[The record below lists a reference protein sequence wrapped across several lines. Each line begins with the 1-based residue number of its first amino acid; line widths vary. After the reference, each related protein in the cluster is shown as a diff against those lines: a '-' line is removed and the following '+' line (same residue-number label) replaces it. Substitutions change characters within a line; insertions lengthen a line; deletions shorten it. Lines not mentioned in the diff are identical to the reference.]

1 MRLYHLTSHHE
12 ALRIIAE
19 GFYGSESPE
28 PVCYLLLD
36 SLDVK
41 SPLDP
46 AVAVLEVEG
55 DIPLQELGLGKS
67 PASRSA
73 YCRLFV
79 ATARDLA
86 RARVRLVDVRSFG
99 DCNDRRA

>member
-1 MRLYHLTSHHE
+1 MSLYHLTSHHE

-19 GFYGSESPE
+19 GFYGADSLE
-28 PVCYLLLD
+28 PICYLLLD
-36 SLDVK
+36 SLDVH

-46 AVAVLEVEG
+46 AVAVLEVDG

-86 RARVRLVDVRSFG
+86 RARVRLVDVPEQK
-99 DCNDRRA
+99 DRNERPA

>member
-19 GFYGSESPE
+19 GFYGAESSE

-36 SLDVK
+36 SLDPN
-41 SPLDP
+41 SSLDP

-86 RARVRLVDVRSFG
+86 RAHVRLVDIRTLDGRS
-99 DCNDRRA
+99 DRPA

>member
-19 GFYGSESPE
+19 GFSGAESPE

-36 SLDVK
+36 TLDAT
-41 SPLDP
+41 STLDP

-79 ATARDLA
+79 ATAKDLA
-86 RARVRLVDVRSFG
+86 RARVKLVDVRALEDRS
-99 DCNDRRA
+99 DRRA

>member
-19 GFYGSESPE
+19 GFHGAESPE

-36 SLDVK
+36 SLDVN
-41 SPLDP
+41 STLDP
-46 AVAVLEVEG
+46 AVAVLEIEG
-55 DIPLQELGLGKS
+55 DITLQELGLGQS
-67 PASRSA
+67 PASRSG

-86 RARVRLVDVRSFG
+86 RARVRLVDVRALDDRS
-99 DCNDRRA
+99 DRRA

>member
-19 GFYGSESPE
+19 GFHGAESPE

-36 SLDVK
+36 SLDVN
-41 SPLDP
+41 STLDP
-46 AVAVLEVEG
+46 AVAVLEIEG

-67 PASRSA
+67 PASRSG

-86 RARVRLVDVRSFG
+86 RARVRLVDVRASG
-99 DCNDRRA
+99 DRSDRRA

>member
-1 MRLYHLTSHHE
+1 MRLYHLTSHQE

-19 GFYGSESPE
+19 GFSGAESSE

-36 SLDVK
+36 SLDAN
-41 SPLDP
+41 STLDP
-46 AVAVLEVEG
+46 AVAVLEVDG
-55 DIPLQELGLGKS
+55 DITLQELGLGKS

-86 RARVRLVDVRSFG
+86 RAHVRLVDVRTF
-99 DCNDRRA
+99 DDWND

>member
-19 GFYGSESPE
+19 GFYGVQSPE

-36 SLDVK
+36 SLDAH

-55 DIPLQELGLGKS
+55 DLPLQELGLGKS

-86 RARVRLVDVRSFG
+86 HARVRLVDVRALEER
-99 DCNDRRA
+99 NDRWA

>member
-19 GFYGSESPE
+19 GFYGAGSPE

-36 SLDVK
+36 TLDLN

-67 PASRSA
+67 PASRTS

-86 RARVRLVDVRSFG
+86 RARVRLVDVRTNGGRS
-99 DCNDRRA
+99 DRRA

>member
-19 GFYGSESPE
+19 GFYGAESHE

-36 SLDVK
+36 SLDVH

-55 DIPLQELGLGKS
+55 DLQLQELGLGRS
-67 PASRSA
+67 PASRTA

-86 RARVRLVDVRSFG
+86 HARVRLVDVRALEERS
-99 DCNDRRA
+99 DRRA